1 MEALPSSAEIPS
13 ITLGV
18 NIIQLDF
25 EGKIK
30 IIGSYKR
37 FFWPGLEF

>member
-25 EGKIK
+25 EGK
-30 IIGSYKR
+30 SR
-37 FFWPGLEF
+37 L